1 MMKRLKKW
9 WKTNVNLNSFWRVLP
24 LLFTLDFWR
33 INRNLLSRR
42 GYKYYA
48 ELDEIKKWA
57 KKHGYY
63 TSDGWY
69 LDGEKY
75 LFKNGIKLCMIQPLY
90 YDKLTRLYAWQPNGK
105 EGTHFDHTFLLNKH
119 KTARALF
126 KCLNEESNALFERDR
141 LCDKIN
147 QRIAAKD
154 KKYLKSDEFLHDLA
168 HLSRWNYYDI
178 LDLKN
183 NTIYTNKEKKQ
194 FLGDYCDYEPIFL
207 SDYLS
212 FEEAEIKEAT
222 GEEFDW
228 NWTADFIP
236 TALTRGSIDSV
247 LCINP
252 SKIHGLKVTPEL
264 LKRMHNLFFKGI

>member
-9 WKTNVNLNSFWRVLP
+9 LKINTNLKSFWRVLP
-24 LLFTLDFWR
+24 LVFTLDFWR
-33 INRNLLSRR
+33 VNKKLLKCH
-42 GYKYYA
+42 GYIYYA

-63 TSDGWY
+63 TSNGWY

-90 YDKLTRLYAWQPNGK
+90 YNKFTREYAWQPNGK
-105 EGTHFDHTFLLNKH
+105 EGTHLDHTFLLNCH
-119 KTARALF
+119 KTAKALF
-126 KCLNEESNALFERDR
+126 QCLNSECQRLYERDR

-147 QRIAAKD
+147 YKIAAKD
-154 KKYLKSDEFLHDLA
+154 KKYLKSDEFLHDLST
-168 HLSRWNYYDI
+168 LSYENYYDI

-183 NTIYTNKEKKQ
+183 NTVYTNKEKRQ
-194 FLGDYCDYEPIFL
+194 FLGDYCDFKPVVL

-212 FEEAEIKEAT
+212 FEEAEMKEAR

-236 TALTRGSIDSV
+236 TALTRGAIDSV

-252 SKIHGLKVTPEL
+252 SKIHGLTVTPDL
-264 LKRMHNLFFKGI
+264 LERMHKLFFNGL

>member
-1 MMKRLKKW
+1 MQKLKKW
-9 WKTNVNLNSFWRVLP
+9 LRNNTNFVSFWKVLP
-24 LLFTLDFWR
+24 LIFTLDFWR
-33 INRNLLSRR
+33 VNKKLLKNSRNIYHL
-42 GYKYYA
+42 
-48 ELDEIKKWA
+48 ELNEIKKWA

-90 YDKLTRLYAWQPNGK
+90 YDKFTRLYAWQPNGK

-147 QRIAAKD
+147 QHIATKD
-154 KKYLKSDEFLHDLA
+154 KKYLKSDEFLRELFS
-168 HLSRWNYYDI
+168 LSYGNYYDV

-183 NTIYTNKEKKQ
+183 NSLYTSKEKKE
-194 FLGDYCDYEPIFL
+194 FLGDYCEYKPIIL

-212 FEEAEIKEAT
+212 FEEADMKEARK
-222 GEEFDW
+222 EEFDW

-236 TALTRGSIDSV
+236 TALTRGAIDSV

-264 LKRMHNLFFKGI
+264 LKRMHDLFFKGI